1 MSVEMVD
8 QFLATVERH
17 RGVLLAAGGVLLVLL
32 VLAGWWARRRGNRGA
47 AYRWAA
53 GAVAVALSAEGMW
66 EVATESLGFAW
77 WKALLL
83 FAFAELAMLN
93 EAHQAKARV
102 KLDREPGVH
111 GVAVWVIAVGAGLIA
126 ASNAAN
132 TAEYLLRLGAPT
144 LLAWQWW
151 SDLIAD
157 RPDRER
163 QPSRWIW
170 TPQRLGVRL
179 GLLQPGSLD
188 DLGVTFRQR
197 NVDRMVRLADRIDT
211 GSKHLTGRRALKLR
225 RLAQGSTPEML
236 AEVSERYRRGLDVA
250 AVIFGD
256 QPADDVTPE
265 SESTPVDPWD
275 YAESSATVT
284 PAPAEP
290 AAKPRVSRPRA
301 RSLTSAQKVAR
312 AAAKLPDASAAQIAA
327 KAGVSE
333 STARRYMPPLP
344 PAADLAESLAVPE
357 GTVADHYARM
367 GYDADGHDL
376 ASATG
381 DQPAGTPING
391 TPVEVT
397 A

>member
-1 MSVEMVD
+1 MNVQLLD
-8 QFLATVERH
+8 QLADLAEQHRALLLTV
-17 RGVLLAAGGVLLVLL
+17 GGAALLLLTAA
-32 VLAGWWARRRGNRGA
+32 AWWARRRGNRGA

-102 KLDREPGVH
+102 SAEREPGVH

-163 QPSRWIW
+163 QPSRWVW
-170 TPQRLGVRL
+170 TPQRIGVRL
-179 GLLQPGSLD
+179 GLLKPGGLD
-188 DLGVTFRQR
+188 DLGAVFRQR
-197 NVDRMVRLADRIDT
+197 NVERMVRLADRIDT
-211 GSKHLTGRRALKLR
+211 GSERLADRRALRLR
-225 RLAQGSTPEML
+225 RLAQSATPEML
-236 AEVSERYRRGLDVA
+236 AEVGERYRRGLDVT
-250 AVIFGD
+250 AVIFGGGEPSAEE
-256 QPADDVTPE
+256 PAPVDSWDYSVPIGPMPAPVASPGTPDDVTSP
-265 SESTPVDPWD
+265 
-275 YAESSATVT
+275 
-284 PAPAEP
+284 
-290 AAKPRVSRPRA
+290 AKPRAPRPRP
-301 RSLTSAQKVAR
+301 RSLTSAEKVAR
-312 AAAKLPDASAAQIAA
+312 AAAKLPAGTVAQIAA

-333 STARRYMPPLP
+333 STARRYLP
-344 PAADLAESLAVPE
+344 PATAPVAAE
-357 GTVADHYARM
+357 TTTAR
-367 GYDADGHDL
+367 
-376 ASATG
+376 
-381 DQPAGTPING
+381 PVNG
-391 TPVEVT
+391 TPVELMET
-397 A
+397 TR